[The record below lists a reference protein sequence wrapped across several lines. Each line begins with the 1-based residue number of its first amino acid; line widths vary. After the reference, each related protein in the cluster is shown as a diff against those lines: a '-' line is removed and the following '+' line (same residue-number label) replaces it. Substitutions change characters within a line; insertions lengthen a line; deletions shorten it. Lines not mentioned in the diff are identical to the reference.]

1 MSSIH
6 QDLAQVRKPR
16 VHVTYDVETEGAAI
30 KKAPQELS
38 VGLLVTP
45 YMGEPV
51 YSNTLSMAEFMKT
64 GFDLDVPYGW
74 YSLRLRG
81 FRYGRFAFGGTFHR
95 ISIDPI
101 PIIRPSS
108 GDK

>member
-1 MSSIH
+1 
-6 QDLAQVRKPR
+6 
-16 VHVTYDVETEGAAI
+16 
-30 KKAPQELS
+30 
-38 VGLLVTP
+38 
-45 YMGEPV
+45 
-51 YSNTLSMAEFMKT
+51 MKT